1 MTTITGIFLFKEKLP
16 HKIKSMENKAE
27 LIPPSG
33 WKVYIEPGS
42 QTGEDEYHSQ
52 YVDPDGKYGAAKS
65 DAPNV
70 SSYGG

>member
-1 MTTITGIFLFKEKLP
+1 
-16 HKIKSMENKAE
+16 MENKAE

>member
-1 MTTITGIFLFKEKLP
+1 MEETNLVVPEGWSAYSEK
-16 HKIKSMENKAE
+16 NAE
-27 LIPPSG
+27 
-33 WKVYIEPGS
+33 KVEPGP

-65 DAPNV
+65 DKPNV

>member
-1 MTTITGIFLFKEKLP
+1 MEEKA
-16 HKIKSMENKAE
+16 K
-27 LIPPSG
+27 LIPPEG
-33 WKVYIEPGS
+33 WKVYIEPGP